1 MQTRSRAMSRKSHIA
16 QIIVLVCCVVFANAG
31 EFSSKSRF
39 SVGVYATPGSM
50 MGGGVEFGA
59 GLYQGDILQ
68 LRNIIAIESKAAK
81 LLGDEQFDTNL
92 TGVQEKLLI
101 GVFGGASIASYIGF
115 SYFRPYLYVGGGFSW
130 LSAATSSFA
139 HAPYYWEM
147 SAGLGHEFISR
158 SGHSA
163 FFELGG
169 GVGKLTATLANQSPN
184 APLGG
189 MFKVS
194 IGYRYQF

>member
-1 MQTRSRAMSRKSHIA
+1 MMSGNHRARIA
-16 QIIVLVCCVVFANAG
+16 ITLALCMVLANAG

-39 SVGVYATPGSM
+39 SIGVYATPGSM

-68 LRNIIAIESKAAK
+68 LRNVIAIESKAAK
-81 LLGDEQFDTNL
+81 LLGDEKFDSNL

-101 GVFGGASIASYIGF
+101 GIFGGASIASYIGF

-130 LSAATSSFA
+130 LNAATSSFA
-139 HAPYYWEM
+139 QAPYHWEI

-158 SGHSA
+158 SGHGA

-169 GVGKLTATLANQSPN
+169 GVGKLTSTLIGQSPN